1 MLLICQLYTTERET
15 VFDILCLLML
25 CLFFRN
31 KHSIK
36 SKLYQTKKKKMAVEL
51 FCVILSTCTA
61 TSTIYHYNYYSNCF
75 VQLYLWKMVPKST
88 INWVSLPQYSDYMI
102 YGLECTSTGIAFGR
116 IKFTLTC
123 EYSCLLAVVRSQ

>member
-36 SKLYQTKKKKMAVEL
+36 SKLYQTKKKMAVEL

-61 TSTIYHYNYYSNCF
+61 TTTVYHYNYYNYYSNCF
-75 VQLYLWKMVPKST
+75 VQLYYFMKDGT
-88 INWVSLPQYSDYMI
+88 QI
-102 YGLECTSTGIAFGR
+102 YHKL
-116 IKFTLTC
+116 
-123 EYSCLLAVVRSQ
+123 SQSSSI

>member
-36 SKLYQTKKKKMAVEL
+36 SKLYQTKKKNGCRTL
-51 FCVILSTCTA
+51 LRYSSTCTA
-61 TSTIYHYNYYSNCF
+61 TNTIYHYNYYSNCF
-75 VQLYLWKMVPKST
+75 VQLCLWKMVTKST
-88 INWVSLPQYSDYMI
+88 LNWVSLPQYSDYMI

>member
-1 MLLICQLYTTERET
+1 MVVELLNVNVINLSIVYNGRET

-61 TSTIYHYNYYSNCF
+61 TTTIYHYNYYSNCF
-75 VQLYLWKMVPKST
+75 VQLYL
-88 INWVSLPQYSDYMI
+88 
-102 YGLECTSTGIAFGR
+102 
-116 IKFTLTC
+116 
-123 EYSCLLAVVRSQ
+123 